1 MKLLMHACCAPC
13 SVYCIKELRNE
24 NIEPTI
30 FWYNPNIHP
39 YTEYKARRDC
49 LKEYCKKIN
58 VNLEIK
64 DEYGLDEFCKNIFLE
79 NNTSR
84 SKNGMQNQDE
94 NILQNENVIRSKDDV
109 QIRNKNQKSDL
120 DIARDNFNINLDA
133 RCVNYCYP
141 KRLRQTFEFAKRNG
155 YDAVTTTLLY
165 SIYQK
170 HDFIKTYCEKL
181 SKEYG
186 IEFLYRDFRKG
197 FWEGHDG
204 AIEAGLYMQKY
215 CGCIFSEEQMIL
227 AHTNEKPVL
236 PEGFEFLPVKRSI
249 VIKKEK
255 ENKEQYMDLLLE
267 ADPSKDMIN
276 DYLRDGELFVLTYKD
291 DVACVAV
298 VIRIDDETI
307 ELKNIATKEIYRGQ
321 GYGKKMLKYL
331 ADNYKQK
338 YKKML
343 VGTSEN
349 NIPFYVKQG
358 FDKYEKTIKNYF
370 VDNYDK
376 EK

>member
-1 MKLLMHACCAPC
+1 MKLLMHVCCAPC
-13 SVYCIKELRNE
+13 SVYCIETLRKEG
-24 NIEPTI
+24 IEPTLY
-30 FWYNPNIHP
+30 WYNPNIHP
-39 YTEYKARRDC
+39 YTEYVARRDC
-49 LKEYCKKIN
+49 LIEYAKKIN
-58 VNLEIK
+58 IK
-64 DEYGLDEFCKNIFLE
+64 LIIEDEYGLQDFCKNTI
-79 NNTSR
+79 NNLQSR
-84 SKNGMQNQDE
+84 CAD
-94 NILQNENVIRSKDDV
+94 
-109 QIRNKNQKSDL
+109 
-120 DIARDNFNINLDA
+120 
-133 RCVNYCYP
+133 YCYP
-141 KRLRQTFEFAKRNG
+141 IRLRKTFEYAKENG
-155 YDAVTTTLLY
+155 YDAVSTTLLY

-170 HDFIKTYCEKL
+170 HDFIKHYCEKL
-181 SKEYG
+181 SNEFG
-186 IEFLYRDFRKG
+186 IEFLYRDFRVG
-197 FWEGHDG
+197 FWVGHEK
-204 AIEAGLYMQKY
+204 AKEAGLYMQKY
-215 CGCIFSEEQMIL
+215 CGCVFSEEQMIL

-370 VDNYDK
+370 VDNYDEEIIDGDVHCIDMYYYSKDLKNK